1 MKEAILSKETFEGY
15 QGVNFIALAQHTTSS
30 AMGVQSILSPTKKN
44 ISSSETTRSI
54 CCDFY
59 YTPTAVKIT
68 KLEKIILFKDYK
80 NSNDGSIII
89 FIPIFLSNHTYGAL
103 IIMPA
108 FGEQKTQAYY
118 YIPINNVMCEDA
130 ISTWV
135 KKQYGEDAISTWVKK
150 QYGQAVE
157 ITNYTTEQIIEEGS
171 DGKSEIIAFAKDIA
185 RLAEKNN
192 LSEKDIINFG
202 TSSSTPDDITTSPTL
217 QPSLSTEACETLY
230 LLAFIA
236 ISIALLYLLNKV
248 GKSNR
253 LMTSSYM
260 YRNRFNILIE
270 DFRLNKFL
278 RYWEDLGREKSPLL

>member
-15 QGVNFIALAQHTTSS
+15 QGVNFIALAQDTTSS
-30 AMGVQSILSPTKKN
+30 AMGVQSILSPPPKKT
-44 ISSSETTRSI
+44 ISSSDTIRSI

-59 YTPTAVKIT
+59 YTPTAIKIT
-68 KLEKIILFKDYK
+68 TLEKIILFKDYK

-89 FIPIFLSNHTYGAL
+89 FIPILLSNDTYRAL

-108 FGEQKTQAYY
+108 LGEQKTQAYY
-118 YIPINNVMCEDA
+118 YNPINNVMCEDA

-135 KKQYGEDAISTWVKK
+135 KKQYR
-150 QYGQAVE
+150 QAVE

-171 DGKSEIIAFAKDIA
+171 DGKSEIIAFAKHIA
-185 RLAEKNN
+185 KLAKKKN
-192 LSEKDIINFG
+192 LSEKDITNFT
-202 TSSSTPDDITTSPTL
+202 TSSITHADIASLPKVQSP
-217 QPSLSTEACETLY
+217 LSTEACETLY

-236 ISIALLYLLNKV
+236 ISIALLCLLNKV

-260 YRNRFNILIE
+260 YTNRFNILIE